1 MTAGSHRI
9 PCCLLYYERNLR
21 AENRMQ
27 RLNKNVTANWHL
39 YMAIPALI
47 LFSLFFLYPLARGV
61 RLSLMDWNGYST
73 PTFIGLNNFIN
84 FFKDDRALHDISNTV
99 IFALGSAPLL
109 NIFGLGLALLL
120 NESGNSLK
128 SPSSKGKR
136 SLIPA
141 VRGMIYLPAVI
152 SPMIMGSV
160 WYLLLQPGRGLF
172 AIFLQRVG
180 IDMTGNWMLSG
191 SSAMSVII
199 LVNVWQFAGMTMV
212 IYLAGLQAIS
222 EELYEA
228 GRVEGAGRLQIFRYI
243 TIPQLL
249 PAIRINVITN
259 IIGSLSVFEVILAL
273 TDGGPGYATESLS
286 IYIMRMSYGSR
297 TGFSTAVAMI
307 LFMIILIPVLFS
319 MKFFDK
325 LEDA

>member
-1 MTAGSHRI
+1 
-9 PCCLLYYERNLR
+9 
-21 AENRMQ
+21 MQ

>member
-1 MTAGSHRI
+1 
-9 PCCLLYYERNLR
+9 
-21 AENRMQ
+21 MQ
-27 RLNKNVTANWHL
+27 RLNKNLTANWHL

-47 LFSLFFLYPLARGV
+47 LFSLFFLYPLARGL

-73 PTFIGLNNFIN
+73 PEFIGLSNFIN
-84 FFKDDRALHDISNTV
+84 FFKDDRALHDIANTI

-120 NESGNSLK
+120 NES
-128 SPSSKGKR
+128 SSSTKRLSVKGKK

-172 AIFLQRVG
+172 AILLQRAG
-180 IDMTGNWMLSG
+180 IDLTGNWMLSG

-212 IYLAGLQAIS
+212 IYLAGLQSIPG
-222 EELYEA
+222 ELYEA
-228 GRVEGAGRLQIFRYI
+228 GRVEGAGRLQLFRYI
-243 TIPQLL
+243 TVPQLL

-286 IYIMRMSYGSR
+286 IFIMRMSYGSR

-307 LFMIILIPVLFS
+307 LFMIILIPVLIS
-319 MKFFDK
+319 MRFFDK

>member
-1 MTAGSHRI
+1 
-9 PCCLLYYERNLR
+9 
-21 AENRMQ
+21 MQ
-27 RLNKNVTANWHL
+27 RLNKNITANWHL

-47 LFSLFFLYPLARGV
+47 LFSLFFLYPLTRGV

-73 PTFIGLNNFIN
+73 PTFIGLDNFIN
-84 FFKDDRALHDISNTV
+84 FFKDDRALHDIANTV

-120 NESGNSLK
+120 NDSGNSQKHLTSRK
-128 SPSSKGKR
+128 KR
-136 SLIPA
+136 SIIPA

-180 IDMTGNWMLSG
+180 IDIAGNWMLSG
-191 SSAMSVII
+191 GSALSVIV

-212 IYLAGLQAIS
+212 IYLAGLQAIPG
-222 EELYEA
+222 ELYEA
-228 GRVEGAGRLQIFRYI
+228 GRVEGAGGLQLFRYI

-319 MKFFDK
+319 MRFFDK